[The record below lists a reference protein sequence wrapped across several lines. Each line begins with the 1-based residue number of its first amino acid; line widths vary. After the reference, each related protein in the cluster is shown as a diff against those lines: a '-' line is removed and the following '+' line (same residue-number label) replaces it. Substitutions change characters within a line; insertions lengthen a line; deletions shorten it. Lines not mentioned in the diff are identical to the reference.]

1 MSKTQRYKYFIKHEK
16 KMNDP
21 ALFYNS
27 DIAFLTNPKNKNF
40 KCKIGQRYSFKM
52 NIHNF
57 VN

>member
-1 MSKTQRYKYFIKHEK
+1 
-16 KMNDP
+16 MNDP

-40 KCKIGQRYSFKM
+40 KCKRGRTFFAQRYNFKM